1 MIKIKCEAIIDF
13 TLKDFN
19 KLKNIVRKNK
29 STDGMIYKGDIF
41 ECDEQMGKYLSGDNP
56 KERKVVNVLE
66 VIPEIVAN
74 LELSEEEIEPKVEI
88 KLEKP
93 KKKKSSRKKKEE

>member
-1 MIKIKCEAIIDF
+1 MTKIKCEAIIDF
-13 TLKDFN
+13 SLEEFS

-29 STDGMIYKGDIF
+29 STDGMIYKGDTF
-41 ECDEQMGKYLSGDNP
+41 ECDEQMGKYLSGDNS
-56 KERKVVNVLE
+56 KERKVINVLE

-74 LELSEEEIEPKVEI
+74 LEFTEEEIEPKVEM